1 MVIYTRENVMNI
13 DFVPHFLEETLTP
26 VGKEIGEGLANIVSL
41 VFTPIIKAKA
51 VRDKNIEIFLENLE
65 EAVRKIPETEIQEAP
80 LNLVGPALENV
91 GKYYCNDETLRRLFA
106 DLIGTSMDKRYSVHP
121 SYINIIEQLTSED
134 AEFIVNLLIDA
145 STLGANKKNN
155 FYESKSLI
163 LMYYSLN
170 DYWED
175 AVIYWL
181 EKDGNLIR
189 IEDNREIRDLRNV
202 LINLHRLCIIGLYD
216 TDTISSVEMIKDEED
231 NCLESIKTKRV
242 RLTKYGLNF
251 ANVCCKL
258 VYDNK
263 QDEKRIPNSDCTFK

>member
-1 MVIYTRENVMNI
+1 M
-13 DFVPHFLEETLTP
+13 
-26 VGKEIGEGLANIVSL
+26 
-41 VFTPIIKAKA
+41 
-51 VRDKNIEIFLENLE
+51 
-65 EAVRKIPETEIQEAP
+65 
-80 LNLVGPALENV
+80 
-91 GKYYCNDETLRRLFA
+91 
-106 DLIGTSMDKRYSVHP
+106 
-121 SYINIIEQLTSED
+121 TSED

-263 QDEKRIPNSDCTFK
+263 QDEKRIPNSDCTFKWKISGLNFMRLLLDKLEGYDWENIL